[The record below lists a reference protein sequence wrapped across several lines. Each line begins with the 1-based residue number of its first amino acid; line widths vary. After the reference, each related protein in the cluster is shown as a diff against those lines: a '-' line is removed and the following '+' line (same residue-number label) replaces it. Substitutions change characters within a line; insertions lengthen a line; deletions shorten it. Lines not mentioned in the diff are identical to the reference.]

1 MKNTQE
7 ALNNYLFE
15 CIERLNDED
24 LQGEAF
30 EREVQRSDAIQK
42 VAKMIIE
49 NSALALKVKMHFD
62 EYDIPRDVQIP
73 LIGTGDEQ

>member
-1 MKNTQE
+1 MENTQE

-24 LQGEAF
+24 LQGEEF
-30 EREVQRSDAIQK
+30 EREIQRCDAIQK

-62 EYDIPRDVQIP
+62 EYDIPGNVQIP
-73 LIGTGDEQ
+73 LIGTGYEQ

>member
-15 CIERLNDED
+15 CIERLNDEE

-30 EREVQRSDAIQK
+30 EREIQRSDAIQK
-42 VAKMIIE
+42 VAKTIIE

-62 EYDIPRDVQIP
+62 EYDIPGNVQIP
-73 LIGTGDEQ
+73 LIGAGDEQ

>member
-1 MKNTQE
+1 MNNTQVE
-7 ALNNYLFE
+7 LNNYLFE
-15 CIERLNDED
+15 CIERLTDDE

-30 EREVQRSDAIQK
+30 EREIQRSDAIQK
-42 VAKMIIE
+42 VAKTIIE
-49 NSALALKVKMHFD
+49 NSALALKAKMHFD

>member
-24 LQGEAF
+24 LQGEEF
-30 EREVQRSDAIQK
+30 EREVQRSDVIQK
-42 VAKMIIE
+42 VAKTIIE
-49 NSALALKVKMHFD
+49 NSALALRVKMHFD
-62 EYDIPRDVQIP
+62 DYDIPRDVQIP
-73 LIGTGDEQ
+73 LIGTGDE

>member
-1 MKNTQE
+1 
-7 ALNNYLFE
+7 
-15 CIERLNDED
+15 NDEE

-62 EYDIPRDVQIP
+62 EYDIPGNVQIP